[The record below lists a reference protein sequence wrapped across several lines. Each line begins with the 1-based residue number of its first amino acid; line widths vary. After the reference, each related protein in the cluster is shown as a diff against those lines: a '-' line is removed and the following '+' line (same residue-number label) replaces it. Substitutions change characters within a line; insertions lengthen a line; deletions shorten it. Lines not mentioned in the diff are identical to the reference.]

1 MWAPHQSGPDGFLCP
16 QEAAL
21 FCNWLS
27 LVIAL
32 YKSTPACNP
41 VKMTRS
47 MREWW
52 CGGWENDDVKDESFW
67 FRCLTTLWS
76 VRGGVRIN
84 HVNPSSSANI
94 QSPQYLNIAS
104 NIHQIL
110 HIIMPSLHISSYLH
124 AITDHCHAITGLPW
138 CFTPG
143 QITALIQ
150 NEYARLQ
157 NISREYSTTSFS
169 KL

>member
-52 CGGWENDDVKDESFW
+52 CGGWEFLVSMSDNSLVSERRSQNQSCQSFILRQYPVSSIPQYRLQYSPDSSHHHAITAYI
-67 FRCLTTLWS
+67 FISSCHHWS
-76 VRGGVRIN
+76 LSCHHWSPVVLFYPRIN
-84 HVNPSSSANI
+84 HCFNPEWI
-94 QSPQYLNIAS
+94 RKV
-104 NIHQIL
+104 
-110 HIIMPSLHISSYLH
+110 
-124 AITDHCHAITGLPW
+124 T
-138 CFTPG
+138 
-143 QITALIQ
+143 
-150 NEYARLQ
+150 EYFAGVF
-157 NISREYSTTSFS
+157 NHFIF
-169 KL
+169 